1 MVMKALTH
9 TARVVSKT
17 EGVLSMIHEGLLDDE
32 LGRLLL
38 SAGQ

>member
-9 TARVVSKT
+9 TTRVMSKT
-17 EGVLSMIHEGLLDDE
+17 EGVLGMLREGLLDDE